1 VGVIS
6 GGTKRNVIAA
16 EAELIIDTRVLT
28 APDGQRITEAIYALK
43 PHLDGVQLEISG
55 GLTRPPF
62 EFTPAN
68 QELFETAKTAAAE
81 LGRQLKGI
89 RVGGGSDGNFTSTW
103 GIPTLDG
110 LGPVG
115 DGAHA
120 VTEHMLIEESLE
132 HYLQD
137 TSFPT
142 SGKSGSYES
151 AEDYINSLNEDTE
164 WVSYDN
170 ATGEVTISSIEEFSL
185 HCKKATKP
193 VAAFDKLDKGGHE
206 LFNTGDGETTHF
218 DSVLYEIIKGSAYEE
233 DFAVDLA
240 STDALGNSIE
250 YRLNMFS
257 PLYYLMEANEGY
269 QTANVASSWRI
280 RPGYCRV

>member
-1 VGVIS
+1 M
-6 GGTKRNVIAA
+6 
-16 EAELIIDTRVLT
+16 
-28 APDGQRITEAIYALK
+28 
-43 PHLDGVQLEISG
+43 QLEISG

-132 HYLQD
+132 HTAFL
-137 TSFPT
+137 
-142 SGKSGSYES
+142 
-151 AEDYINSLNEDTE
+151 ANL
-164 WVSYDN
+164 
-170 ATGEVTISSIEEFSL
+170 L
-185 HCKKATKP
+185 TK
-193 VAAFDKLDKGGHE
+193 L
-206 LFNTGDGETTHF
+206 
-218 DSVLYEIIKGSAYEE
+218 
-233 DFAVDLA
+233 
-240 STDALGNSIE
+240 
-250 YRLNMFS
+250 
-257 PLYYLMEANEGY
+257 
-269 QTANVASSWRI
+269 
-280 RPGYCRV
+280 